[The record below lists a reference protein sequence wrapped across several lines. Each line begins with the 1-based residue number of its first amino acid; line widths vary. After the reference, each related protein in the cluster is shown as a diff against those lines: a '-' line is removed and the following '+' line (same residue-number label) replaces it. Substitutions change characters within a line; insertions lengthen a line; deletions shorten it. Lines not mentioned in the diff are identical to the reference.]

1 MSHRPPFKSYR
12 DALLDTTVQKKDA
25 MTRDARL
32 LLRRTHPVFDK
43 VSFTCATLHLFLH
56 FCAKHAPYI
65 TRDRDTSLL
74 HETLYHKLD
83 EFRALVAAR
92 VGSPCRCVGG
102 GAAAASHSYQKYA
115 AAVDAQLRRYGRT
128 LPGSLLAVYIELG
141 KRLAVGGGNDV
152 VKHIM
157 SFVTPL
163 PL

>member
-1 MSHRPPFKSYR
+1 MSRPPSKSYR

-25 MTRDARL
+25 MTRDARRL
-32 LLRRTHPVFDK
+32 LSRTHPVFDK
-43 VSFTCATLHLFLH
+43 VSFTCGTLQVFLH
-56 FCAKHAPYI
+56 FCQTHAPYI
-65 TRDRDTSLL
+65 TRGRETALL
-74 HETLYHKLD
+74 HETLFRKLT
-83 EFRALVAAR
+83 EFRALVAER
-92 VGSPCRCVGG
+92 IGSPCRCVGVGG
-102 GAAAASHSYQKYA
+102 GAPKHSYQKYA

>member
-1 MSHRPPFKSYR
+1 MPPFKSYR

-25 MTRDARL
+25 MTKDAQL
-32 LLRRTHPVFDK
+32 LLRRTHPIFDT

-56 FCAKHAPYI
+56 FCAKHGPYI
-65 TRDRDTSLL
+65 TRDRETLQL
-74 HETLYHKLD
+74 HEILYKKLT
-83 EFRALVAAR
+83 EFRALVVER
-92 VGSPCRCVGG
+92 IGSPCRCVGV
-102 GAAAASHSYQKYA
+102 GAPKHSYLRYA
-115 AAVDAQLRRYGRT
+115 SAVDAQLRRYGRT